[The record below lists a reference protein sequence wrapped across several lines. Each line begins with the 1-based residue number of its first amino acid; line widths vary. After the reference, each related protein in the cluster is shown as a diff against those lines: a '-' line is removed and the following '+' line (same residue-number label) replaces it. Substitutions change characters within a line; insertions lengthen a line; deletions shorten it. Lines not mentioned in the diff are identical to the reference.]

1 MALFGDLSKQFLPA
15 KQRAANLS
23 RLLPDFS
30 ADPTPIGDKS
40 FVKRQENHMR
50 RAVESADIIAITMA
64 CNRGRIASTAL
75 PFLLSNPI
83 LAKASTLFLTT
94 KPSIGAEPIDLDGNL
109 NPHFS
114 ELIKELIEFYGQ
126 NDVNL
131 DTTLCLEFIDWRDVA
146 ALIRAGVNSHLL
158 SDEDVPYALSDG
170 AVLPYLVKALQLMRI
185 LKGEL
190 T

>member
-1 MALFGDLSKQFLPA
+1 
-15 KQRAANLS
+15 
-23 RLLPDFS
+23 
-30 ADPTPIGDKS
+30 
-40 FVKRQENHMR
+40 MR

-64 CNRGRIASTAL
+64 CNRGRIASAAL

-126 NDVNL
+126 SDVNL

-146 ALIRAGVNSHLL
+146 ALIRAGVNNHLL

-170 AVLPYLVKALQLMRI
+170 SVLPYLVKALQLMRI
-185 LKGEL
+185 LKGDL